1 MEVDT
6 IEMYERLFNV
16 SYDCLK
22 QNCIIASAL
31 TSMMQKRADLLRSQ
45 LLFPV
50 TGGRNNFISEF
61 RKSYDELHSMAT
73 SVQRFVGE
81 WQALLMDEQASV
93 CKENA
98 SIVVDFKFD
107 YIKQP
112 LVYENGQ
119 VVKLIVTDIS
129 KTGQDVFCAVDQR
142 QSSKLSNFLV
152 KLQKLQSLKSLK
164 QLPPAGQVFAIRLE
178 NIWFRAVRNRPGCNG
193 GDDKIAIYLLDSGEV
208 LLYNATCCIAELP
221 EEFRTIPSYVIKC
234 RLVSDGSA
242 ALVKQFEEISCKVV
256 QVEDDAALRLE
267 QLPEGQLNGKQ
278 VEETQLNGEQAED
291 TQLNGEQAEDTQL
304 NETPVGTPNEEAH
317 ISPNRS
323 EIQAPQSDE
332 QRLPVDKKPTN
343 AEQLNGE
350 SCRSDKNYAISRETL
365 SEEQLRQFD
374 ELPESTSN
382 AMKAIFGYVPK
393 DDEQICKFYDPKTKG
408 CFKGGNCR
416 LRHIEKDPDGWTRD
430 RDTVV
435 VCSMLQNLEVPAANT
450 FVTLIP
456 TMVID
461 MDLFYAHLVPPDGLN
476 KDFNQLSADLNNPEI
491 VAHYKELKLLPA
503 VGELVLAK
511 YENAWYR
518 AQVCELSDQFLSVF
532 YVDYG
537 NQESLPINDVR
548 MCPDRFKYMPQ
559 QAICCRVAN
568 ATTAKAFHAEAI
580 EQFSAALIDKQL
592 KALVIDNKI
601 PWELQIFDEE
611 GFDIGHGMIITK
623 LAKPRTPS
631 KIDDLAKIPG

>member
-1 MEVDT
+1 MDVDT

-31 TSMMQKRADLLRSQ
+31 TSMMQKR
-45 LLFPV
+45 
-50 TGGRNNFISEF
+50 
-61 RKSYDELHSMAT
+61 
-73 SVQRFVGE
+73 
-81 WQALLMDEQASV
+81 
-93 CKENA
+93 
-98 SIVVDFKFD
+98 
-107 YIKQP
+107 
-112 LVYENGQ
+112 
-119 VVKLIVTDIS
+119 
-129 KTGQDVFCAVDQR
+129 DVFCAVDQR

-256 QVEDDAALRLE
+256 QVEDDGALRLE

-278 VEETQLNGEQAED
+278 VEETQLNGEQVEE
-291 TQLNGEQAEDTQL
+291 TQFNGEQAEDTQL

-323 EIQAPQSDE
+323 EVQAPQSDE